1 MDTRVKPAYDIPNAK
16 QPPTKKGNNMSNNS
30 KMLADKVIVVT
41 GAGRGI
47 GRAIALLAASEGA
60 KVVVNDPGVA
70 ADGSGTDAAPAEQ
83 VVEEIRKAGGTAVAN
98 FDSVA
103 EALAAA
109 NIVKTAT
116 DTYGRLDGVV
126 NNAGILRDAIF
137 HRMSVDA
144 FEQVIKV
151 HLMGSFY
158 VSHAAAR
165 LFKEQ
170 ESGSFVHFTSTS
182 GLIGNFGQAN
192 YAAAKLGIVGLSK
205 SIALDMSRFHVRSN
219 CISPFAWSR
228 LIGTIPTE
236 TPEEKARVERMQQM
250 GPEKIAALAVYLL
263 GDAAKDVTGQIFAVR
278 MNEIFL
284 MGQSRPLRSIHRGE
298 GWTPQTIAEHGM
310 PALKSS
316 FYKLDRSADIF
327 SWDAV

>member
-1 MDTRVKPAYDIPNAK
+1 MA
-16 QPPTKKGNNMSNNS
+16 NS
-30 KMLADKVIVVT
+30 LQDKVIVVT

-47 GRAIALLAASEGA
+47 GREIALLCAAEGA

-103 EALAAA
+103 EAL
-109 NIVKTAT
+109 
-116 DTYGRLDGVV
+116 
-126 NNAGILRDAIF
+126 
-137 HRMSVDA
+137 
-144 FEQVIKV
+144 
-151 HLMGSFY
+151 
-158 VSHAAAR
+158 
-165 LFKEQ
+165 
-170 ESGSFVHFTSTS
+170 
-182 GLIGNFGQAN
+182 
-192 YAAAKLGIVGLSK
+192 AAAKLGIVGLSK

-284 MGQSRPLRSIHRGE
+284 MGQSRPIRSIHRGE
-298 GWTPQTIAEHGM
+298 GWTPQSIAEHGM

-327 SWDAV
+327 NWDAV